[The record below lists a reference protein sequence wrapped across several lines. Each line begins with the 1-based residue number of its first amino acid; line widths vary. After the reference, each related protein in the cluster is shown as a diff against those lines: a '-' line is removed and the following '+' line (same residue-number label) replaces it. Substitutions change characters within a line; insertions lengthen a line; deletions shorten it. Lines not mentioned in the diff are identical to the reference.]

1 MNHTTESD
9 SIKLRPSTPQKSQ
22 KLSLYLNAERSAYLA
37 QWMAKNPSCTTP
49 IEALYLLLDSW
60 AMDTGQK
67 PVPVLNE
74 ELTDI
79 RRALSHLA
87 AVQEGVAVKNT
98 EALVQ
103 MAKAMGRLA
112 GPSSQALST
121 AHALTP
127 SATSKAPVSANTD
140 SGGLS
145 PTLIHRSLLDWLLDT
160 LTRVSGHGASKILA
174 SLKPSPSTD
183 GAQSSCFRTEVLS
196 VEGVALSGRI
206 ASAIDRAAFTGP
218 LPQDD
223 SMYLVC
229 QRTDGHTWM
238 AQVRVKDPA
247 IKTGRLVLNQEIKH

>member
-1 MNHTTESD
+1 MNHTTQTD
-9 SIKLRPSTPQKSQ
+9 PIKIRPSTSPKFQ
-22 KLSLYLNAERSAYLA
+22 KLSLYLNAERSAYLS

-49 IEALYLLLDSW
+49 VEALYLLLDSW

-74 ELTDI
+74 ELSDI
-79 RRALSHLA
+79 RRALSHMVAL
-87 AVQEGVAVKNT
+87 QEGVAVKNT

-103 MAKAMGRLA
+103 MATAMGRLA
-112 GPSSQALST
+112 GPSSKAS
-121 AHALTP
+121 AAPHALTP

-140 SGGLS
+140 GGGLS

-174 SLKPSPSTD
+174 SLKPAASTN
-183 GAQSSCFRTEVLS
+183 GAQSSCFRTEVLT

-218 LPQDD
+218 LPTDD

-229 QRTDGHTWM
+229 QRTDDHNWM